1 MNKQEC
7 GDGAVYTLYQLT
19 EFLETYCVIFSC
31 IYLDIIT
38 PEIHFPY
45 QHIYQQLRWI
55 GILKNQQLFLDL
67 FFILCL
73 IFETLYFCHC
83 FSLFELTWHY
93 LELLNRVSL
102 VLIFLVLGL
111 FVVVNAYMFVH
122 TKDGYVV
129 VQIKDV
135 TCEGL
140 TSLNFYIIKFYDFYL
155 FKYIHW
161 NRACDAFMRIWDN

>member
-1 MNKQEC
+1 M
-7 GDGAVYTLYQLT
+7 
-19 EFLETYCVIFSC
+19 
-31 IYLDIIT
+31 
-38 PEIHFPY
+38 
-45 QHIYQQLRWI
+45 
-55 GILKNQQLFLDL
+55 
-67 FFILCL
+67 
-73 IFETLYFCHC
+73 LYFCQC

-111 FVVVNAYMFVH
+111 FVVANAYMFVH

-155 FKYIHW
+155 FKYIH
-161 NRACDAFMRIWDN
+161 